1 MNEQI
6 LALNTNLYDLGY
18 RTTSPNVFKRLLR
31 GAVHYLSHRFILSRA
46 TERTVYAA
54 GFRLSVPPTVF
65 HPKLFLTSEF
75 LAAFIG
81 TLDLK
86 GKRVA
91 DVGTGSGI
99 LALAAARAGAGDVTA
114 IDINPNAVRA
124 ASINSRVNG
133 FGSQV
138 NAVHGN
144 LLSSLA
150 PHSRFDVI
158 VSNPPLFPGEPW
170 DMADRAWVAGPA
182 YRDIASLFEQ
192 AYQRLNPT
200 GVMYVILSS
209 DSDLSL
215 LGELIQKAGFRAQ
228 FVIARS
234 ILIESM
240 IIYQLVPNIAAQP
253 FGGHI
258 EHPYGDGEDVV
269 AAARGYQRPD
279 PDEVP
284 QCAGMTVFAV
294 GNTEA
299 ETPHRSAGRRAYR

>member
-1 MNEQI
+1 MSEQI
-6 LALNTNLYDLGY
+6 LTLKPNRYDLGY
-18 RTTSPNVFKRLLR
+18 RTASANVFRRLFR
-31 GAVHYLSHRFILSRA
+31 GAVHYLSHKFILNRGTVRA
-46 TERTVYAA
+46 VHAA

-75 LAAFIG
+75 LAGFIG

-86 GKRVA
+86 GKCVA

-99 LALAAARAGAGDVTA
+99 LALAAARAGSGDVTA

-124 ASINSRVNG
+124 ALVNSRVNG

-138 NAVHGN
+138 NAVCGD
-144 LLSSLA
+144 LLSSLT
-150 PHSRFDVI
+150 PHSQFDVI
-158 VSNPPLFPGEPW
+158 VCNPPLFPGEPW

-192 AYQRLNPT
+192 AYQRLKPN

-215 LGELIQKAGFRAQ
+215 LHDLIQKAGFQAQ
-228 FVIARS
+228 FVKARS

-240 IIYQLVPNIAAQP
+240 IIYELVPKMTSRP
-253 FGGHI
+253 FGRI
-258 EHPYGDGEDVV
+258 EHQYDGEEDVV
-269 AAARGYQRPD
+269 AARDYRQSG
-279 PDEVP
+279 PDEAP
-284 QCAGMTVFAV
+284 QHAGMAVFSA
-294 GNTEA
+294 GDTEA
-299 ETPHRSAGRRAYR
+299 DAPCRAGQQSASR